1 MGIFK
6 KIGMAAAVSILFVAC
21 GDDNSTKATD
31 NEPTGPISNADYE
44 ADDFEDL
51 PHCTS
56 KKEGATG
63 FVVES
68 GEGYVC
74 KGGDWVRDD
83 EAVDIV
89 KSSSSQKGGA
99 SSSSRGSSVQQNIG
113 YGELKDS
120 RDGRIYKTV
129 KIGKQTWMAE
139 NLNYKIDISYYCYED
154 DAANSDKYGCLYKWN
169 YASVYCYADYAFNCD
184 MYGRLYEWNAA
195 LVACP
200 EGWHLPSMVE
210 FETLIDAVGGSDV
223 AGTKLK
229 SVGDW
234 NENGNG
240 TDAYGFSALPAGWRF
255 EGDSRWMGS
264 RAYFWSS
271 TESSS
276 GGAYILKISG
286 DGADFYDFYKAHALS
301 VRCLQD

>member
-129 KIGKQTWMAE
+129 KIGDQTWMAG
-139 NLNYKIDISYYCYED
+139 NLNYEMDNSYCYDD
-154 DAANSDKYGCLYKWN
+154 DAI
-169 YASVYCYADYAFNCD
+169 NCD
-184 MYGRLYEWNAA
+184 MYGRLYGWAA
-195 LVACP
+195 SLNACP
-200 EGWHLPSMVE
+200 SGWHLPSEAE
-210 FETLIDAVGGSDV
+210 FETLINAVGDSSV

-229 SVGDW
+229 STVGW
-234 NENGNG
+234 IENGNG
-240 TDAYGFSALPAGWRF
+240 TDNYGFSALPAGDYDSTRERF
-255 EGDSRWMGS
+255 QLLSS
-264 RAYFWSS
+264 YAYFWSS
-271 TESSS
+271 TVYNDYNSICLRVNGYLAGVLISSC
-276 GGAYILKISG
+276 ANKIL
-286 DGADFYDFYKAHALS
+286 ALS
-301 VRCLQD
+301 VRCLQDSN